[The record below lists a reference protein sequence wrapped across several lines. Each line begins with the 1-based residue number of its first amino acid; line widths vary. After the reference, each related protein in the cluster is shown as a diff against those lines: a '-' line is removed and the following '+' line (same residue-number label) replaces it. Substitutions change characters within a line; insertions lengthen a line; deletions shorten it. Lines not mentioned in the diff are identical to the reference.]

1 MAPSD
6 NIFWLQFSFLT
17 IYVHSISDSVSFQPI
32 ITYNLYFAFV
42 DFFQRTSRHVLF
54 IYRRVDFLPAGV
66 PLPLRISKSTAN
78 ICIGSTAEEQF
89 FCVIFE
95 QITRI
100 YLLSQVHEKSAI
112 NTHFMCNLIA
122 VYLRKLYT
130 RRNVISTLG

>member
-1 MAPSD
+1 MMKSAID
-6 NIFWLQFSFLT
+6 KVGLKDYTGRFKL
-17 IYVHSISDSVSFQPI
+17 
-32 ITYNLYFAFV
+32 LY
-42 DFFQRTSRHVLF
+42 
-54 IYRRVDFLPAGV
+54 
-66 PLPLRISKSTAN
+66 TAN

-95 QITRI
+95 KITRI

-122 VYLRKLYT
+122 VYLCKFYT